1 MIKDNLDL
9 KIIQLLKKNSRF
21 SYAQIGR
28 EIGLSSSAVGERV
41 LRLEDTG
48 VILSYTSELNY
59 VKLGYSLSS
68 YISMSF
74 KDNQFYPFLELVGN
88 FSEILECSRIT
99 GVHCLIMKVVVR
111 DNYHL
116 EQFIDIL
123 SQYGTPS
130 TSVILSDIVTG
141 GKVTNN
147 KCVQL

>member
-1 MIKDNLDL
+1 
-9 KIIQLLKKNSRF
+9 
-21 SYAQIGR
+21 
-28 EIGLSSSAVGERV
+28 
-41 LRLEDTG
+41 
-48 VILSYTSELNY
+48 
-59 VKLGYSLSS
+59 
-68 YISMSF
+68 MSF

-141 GKVTNN
+141 GKITNN